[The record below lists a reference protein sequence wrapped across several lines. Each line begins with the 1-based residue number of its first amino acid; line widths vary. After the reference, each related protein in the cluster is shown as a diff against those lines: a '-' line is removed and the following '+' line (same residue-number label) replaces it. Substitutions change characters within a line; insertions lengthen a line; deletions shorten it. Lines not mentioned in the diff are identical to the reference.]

1 MLNIES
7 LNFESLNLKS
17 GILKSEILKS
27 QDMKKKTKIWLIV
40 LGVLALAIVVSCIV
54 KATKSANK
62 ELVIRTHVVGEY
74 TVENTVTATG
84 TIEPV
89 ETVEV
94 GTQVSGKVEKIYVD
108 FNDVVKKG
116 DLLAELDKQTL
127 NQSVSRARA
136 NLTSAESQLNYAKL
150 TYERTKQL
158 YEANAAT
165 LAAYQEAQ
173 NSYTQAQ
180 MSKKNAQASYDQ
192 ALVDLAYAE
201 IYSPIDGIVLDRAVE
216 VGQTVAASFST
227 PTLFTLAND
236 LTKMQV
242 EADVDEADIGQVKV
256 GQKVTFTVD
265 AYMEDN
271 FEGTVSQIR
280 MKPTTTSNV
289 VTYTVIIDAPNP
301 DQKLFPGMTASV
313 TIVTEE
319 QTGLAVPAEAF
330 NFTPDEAVL
339 KAMRKPEKPE
349 GQRPEPPQG
358 ERPQMQDGVSVGE
371 HNMVWVKNGDN
382 MMPRPVKTGMSDGA
396 YRIIKQGVQAGDS
409 VVLSAQYVVK
419 EKAVKKGENPFMPG
433 PPGRNRNNN
442 QQKK

>member
-1 MLNIES
+1 
-7 LNFESLNLKS
+7 
-17 GILKSEILKS
+17 
-27 QDMKKKTKIWLIV
+27 MKKKRKIGLII
-40 LGVLALAIVVSCIV
+40 LGIIVVAIAAILIV
-54 KATKSANK
+54 KAKKSANK
-62 ELVIRTHVVGEY
+62 ELVIRTHVVAEY

-116 DLLAELDKQTL
+116 QLMAELDKQTL
-127 NQSVSRARA
+127 NQSLSRAKA
-136 NLTSAESQLNYAKL
+136 SLTSAESQLNYAKL

-173 NSYTQAQ
+173 NAYTQAQ
-180 MSKKNAQASYDQ
+180 MSKRNAQAAYDQ
-192 ALVDLAYAE
+192 AMVDLGYAE

-242 EADVDEADIGQVKV
+242 EADVDEADIGQVKM
-256 GQKVTFTVD
+256 GQRVTFTVD
-265 AYMEDN
+265 AYMDDV
-271 FEGTVSQIR
+271 FEGTVNQIR

-330 NFTPDEAVL
+330 NFTPDEQVL
-339 KAMRKPEKPE
+339 KAIRKAEKPE
-349 GQRPEPPQG
+349 GQRPESPKMQEG
-358 ERPQMQDGVSVGE
+358 EPTGDHTV
-371 HNMVWVKNGDN
+371 VWLKRGDD

-396 YRIIKQGVQAGDS
+396 YKIIEQGVQAGDS
-409 VVLSAQYVVK
+409 VVLSAQFVTK
-419 EKAVKKGENPFMPG
+419 EKEVKKGENPFMPG
-433 PPGRNRNNN
+433 PPGRNRNSN
-442 QQKK
+442 QQQNK